1 MALGMASHLLSFA
14 AEDAPLYQNSS
25 APIEQRVEDLQG
37 RLTLEEK
44 VSLLEYTSPAI
55 PRLGINEYNWWNEAL
70 HGVGRSGIATVFP
83 QAIGMAAAWD
93 DALLEKVF
101 TAVSDEARAKNTN
114 YRKHNQRNIYQGLS
128 FWTPNINIFRDPR
141 WGRGQETYGEDPYL
155 TSQLGQAAV
164 RGLQGPKSDYV
175 KTLACAK
182 HFAVH
187 SGPEWSRHRF
197 DAENIDPRDM
207 QETYLPAFKD
217 LVTKAD
223 VRQVMC
229 AYNRYEGAPCC
240 GSPYLLQGVLRDEWK
255 YPHLVVSD
263 CWALTDFHHPDRHAV
278 DKTKEEAGARA
289 LLAGTD
295 LECGSTYGGLLK
307 AISEG
312 LASEA
317 DVDKALRRNL
327 TQRFA
332 LGEFDPD
339 SLVEWTKIPLSVVGS
354 KPHKDL
360 ALKIAQESMVLLKND
375 GVLPLKPGQRIA
387 LVGPNAADSMMQ
399 WGNYNGF
406 PTHTVTLLEALKN
419 RQPDIYYDQL
429 CDHALTTRL
438 VSTFGNCAIDGEK
451 GFRATYWNNL
461 DFDGEPVNVVQ
472 YDTPFHFT
480 TNGATVF
487 APKVNLTGF
496 SARYETVYTAPTN
509 DTLTLAMQTRGA
521 YSIYVDGQ
529 EVKKGKNMK
538 NNKTYELPVEAG
550 KTYNIR
556 IDFQATKSDSAT
568 LFMDMGY
575 HVPVDLANAV
585 NGIDADV
592 VIFAGGISP
601 MLEGEEMPVTIPGF
615 RGGDRENISLPQ
627 VQQDA
632 LRELKKAGKK
642 VVFVNFSG
650 SAMALD
656 PSLYDAMVQAWY
668 PGEQGGEAVA
678 QVLMGDYNPSGRLPV
693 TFYKET
699 EEFPDFEDYSMRNR
713 TYRYHQGEVDY
724 PFGHGLSY
732 SQFEYGE
739 PVATGTLAEG
749 IEVTVPITNLSDIDG
764 EEVVQVYIRRN
775 EDAAGPIKT
784 LRGFKRVRM
793 PAGADRQVSLHLSP
807 DQLATY
813 DPEEEALTP
822 QPGTYTIFVGPSS
835 ADDKLKT
842 VNIIL

>member
-1 MALGMASHLLSFA
+1 MSAQETPA
-14 AEDAPLYQNSS
+14 YRNSS
-25 APIEQRVEDLQG
+25 APIEQRVEDLLN

-44 VSLLEYTSPAI
+44 VSLLEYNSPAI

-93 DALLEKVF
+93 DDLLEQVF
-101 TAVSDEARAKNTN
+101 TATSDEARAKNTD
-114 YRKHNQRNIYQGLS
+114 YRHHNQRNIYQGLS

-155 TSQLGQAAV
+155 TSRLGQAVV

-175 KTLACAK
+175 KALACAK

-263 CWALTDFHHPDRHAV
+263 CWALTDFHHEDRHNV

-295 LECGSTYGGLLK
+295 LECGSTYSGLLK
-307 AISEG
+307 AINEG
-312 LASEA
+312 LATEP

-375 GVLPLKPGQRIA
+375 GVLPLKPDQKIA

-406 PTHTVTLLEALKN
+406 PTHTVTLLEALQK
-419 RQPDIYYDQL
+419 RQPNLYYDQM
-429 CDHALTTRL
+429 CDHALPTRL
-438 VSTFGNCAIDGEK
+438 VSTFGNCAIDGKK

-461 DFDGEPVNVVQ
+461 NFEGEPANVVQ
-472 YDTPFHFT
+472 HDTPFHFT

-496 SARYETVYTAPTN
+496 SALYESEYTAPAT
-509 DTLTLAMQTRGA
+509 DTLTFAMQTRGE
-521 YSIYVDGQ
+521 YSILVDGK

-538 NNKTYELPVEAG
+538 NNKTFELPVEAG
-550 KTYNIR
+550 QTYKIE
-556 IDFQATKSDSAT
+556 IQFKATKSDSAT

-575 HVPVDLANAV
+575 HVPVDFAEAIANLGDV
-585 NGIDADV
+585 DV

-627 VQQDA
+627 VQQEA

-642 VVFVNFSG
+642 VIFVNFSG
-650 SAMALD
+650 SAIALD

-668 PGEQGGEAVA
+668 PGEQGGEAIA
-678 QVLMGDYNPSGRLPV
+678 QMLMGEYNPSGRLPV

-699 EEFPDFEDYSMRNR
+699 EEFPDFEDYSMHNR
-713 TYRYHQGEVDY
+713 TYRYHQGEVEY

-732 SQFEYGE
+732 SEFVYGE
-739 PVATGTLAEG
+739 PTATGTLAEG
-749 IEVTVPITNLSDIDG
+749 IDVTVPLANVSTVDG
-764 EEVVQVYIRRN
+764 EEVVQVYIKRN
-775 EDAAGPIKT
+775 EDTAGPIKT
-784 LRGFKRVRM
+784 LRGFKRVSL
-793 PAGADRQVSLHLSP
+793 PSGANQLVSIHLSP
-807 DQLATY
+807 DDLATY
-813 DPEEEALTP
+813 DAEEEALLP
-822 QPGTYTIFVGPSS
+822 QTGTYTIFIGGSS
-835 ADDKLKT
+835 ANDQLKSLS
-842 VNIIL
+842 IDL